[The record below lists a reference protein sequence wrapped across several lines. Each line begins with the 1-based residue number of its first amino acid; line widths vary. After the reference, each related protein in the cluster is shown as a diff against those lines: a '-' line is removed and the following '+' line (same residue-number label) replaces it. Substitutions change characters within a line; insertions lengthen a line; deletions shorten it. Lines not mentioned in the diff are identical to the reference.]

1 MRKSWFPRPV
11 GGEAEGLAPELGGGA
26 GFRDVQDDCSESEG
40 HGSQGGR
47 FWGVTPQWVW
57 RRREG
62 CTRHWSEGNR
72 CETEEKHACRDDG
85 GRRDGSDGR
94 PARIGRAGSLQ
105 WANTAT
111 HRQPATFNDVA
122 SGAGG
127 TWAVGGDQVED
138 FTDQRPLAMRWDGK
152 TWKATA
158 QPVKTNATLESV
170 AVGTATDVWAVGE
183 DRTDP
188 EKPSRSPCTGTA
200 RSGRSS
206 SRPPYRPDRS
216 TMWSSRRTSRS
227 GSPDG
232 RTSAAPSGPSSTG
245 TPVGSG
251 SRCTPASR
259 RPINGNVLAVLSANN
274 AWLGLNAGLAHFDGK
289 RWTLVKDLPTDGSQ
303 IPTGI
308 AAAGPKNIWLVGV
321 RYASG
326 IAPLALHYNG
336 TKWAQVAGPHG
347 HGPAV
352 RRRTPEQTAR
362 QPSENASR
370 EPTARS
376 RSRSSSN

>member
-1 MRKSWFPRPV
+1 MRLKKSMLAAMTGVVATALATGSAAARPV
-11 GGEAEGLAPELGGGA
+11 
-26 GFRDVQDDCSESEG
+26 Q
-40 HGSQGGR
+40 Q
-47 FWGVTPQWVW
+47 
-57 RRREG
+57 
-62 CTRHWSEGNR
+62 
-72 CETEEKHACRDDG
+72 
-85 GRRDGSDGR
+85 
-94 PARIGRAGSLQ
+94 AGSLQ

-158 QPVKTNATLESV
+158 QPVTTNATLESV
-170 AVGTATDVWAVGE
+170 AVGTATNVWAVGE

-188 EKPSRSPCTGTA
+188 EKTKPLAMHWNGTKWQVVKPPAVPTGSFDDVVVAPDKSVWVAGWANVGGTERA
-200 RSGRSS
+200 VV
-206 SRPPYRPDRS
+206 YRYAGGK
-216 TMWSSRRTSRS
+216 WQALYAGLETS
-227 GSPDG
+227 
-232 RTSAAPSGPSSTG
+232 
-245 TPVGSG
+245 
-251 SRCTPASR
+251 
-259 RPINGNVLAVLSANN
+259 INGNVLAVLSANN

-289 RWTLVKDLPTDGSQ
+289 RWTLVKDLPVDGSQ

-336 TKWAQVAGPHG
+336 TKWAQVPVPTGMAQLYDVVLRNNSPVAVGERFEGADSEIAKPFVLQLSG
-347 HGPAV
+347 SKFVTAPAPSAPTGTLTAITTTKD
-352 RRRTPEQTAR
+352 RTWTVGMTAADV
-362 QPSENASR
+362 QSPFTALAAYSR
-370 EPTARS
+370 
-376 RSRSSSN
+376 